1 MTITVIL
8 NVILTVQH
16 FRFSKVSRG
25 SRMTLSMHG
34 HLKEAQESRQRERN
48 EHFFVKIKMNFVIV
62 VDACYCCWCWR
73 RTFEFIPCRSTSPV
87 HSPRA
92 HGPKALFGAFRSSCW
107 EKNKNHQYFFRI
119 WQVISGEL
127 SMASDP
133 WLWSP
138 TKMLF
143 VLFKMTLKSIHTEL
157 LQKRKQCH
165 NSAY

>member
-1 MTITVIL
+1 MRVVFFNESLSTICILFLKKGYWTAHESQEIGRLKISCTRICPFNYNFEMTITVIL

-92 HGPKALFGAFRSSCW
+92 HGPKALFGAFRSSC
-107 EKNKNHQYFFRI
+107 
-119 WQVISGEL
+119 
-127 SMASDP
+127 
-133 WLWSP
+133 
-138 TKMLF
+138 
-143 VLFKMTLKSIHTEL
+143 
-157 LQKRKQCH
+157 
-165 NSAY
+165 